1 MLLRFIFKLVVIDFF
16 LCIYMDAIYS
26 LSHVTQKYNGRIVL
40 DVDTLQVHRGEVL
53 ALVGPSGAGK
63 STLLRQLA
71 FLELPS
77 SGELLFNGQKVTAQW
92 PDLDTRRQVT
102 MVFQRP
108 QLLQRN
114 VHDNVAYGLNLRG
127 IQKNG
132 EITAVLDKL
141 GLLSLATAKATTL
154 SGGEMQR
161 VALARALVLEP
172 EVLFLDE
179 PTANLDPYNIKLIES
194 LVVEANQNQGT
205 TIVIVTHNV
214 FQARRLAT
222 RVGLLLNGRLIEV
235 APTEAFFESPQAPET
250 AAFLNGDMVY

>member
-1 MLLRFIFKLVVIDFF
+1 
-16 LCIYMDAIYS
+16 MDAIYS
-26 LSHVTQKYNGRIVL
+26 LSRLTKTYNGRIVL
-40 DVDTLQVHRGEVL
+40 DIDTLQVCRGEVL

-71 FLELPS
+71 FLEQPS
-77 SGELLFNGQKVTAQW
+77 SGELFFDQHKVTAQW
-92 PDLDTRRQVT
+92 PDLDTRRRVT

-108 QLLQRN
+108 QLLQRT
-114 VHDNVAYGLNLRG
+114 VRENVAYGLNLRG

-132 EITAVLDKL
+132 QITAVLDKL

-222 RVGLLLNGRLIEV
+222 RVGFLLNGRLVEV
-235 APTEAFFESPQAPET
+235 AATEDFFENPQAPET